1 VAIKKLPRCNRL
13 KGVKKMGSKIK
24 PWNWSEFGVSNI
36 DKTQLTEYYYKML
49 LNRVINMFTWKN
61 LPDTIDEQIMNFW
74 LFVTGRVVFTEFK
87 GKLYAL
93 NGNYGG
99 YPNEYYLPTEFVIA
113 NPILGSKIVKLDVD
127 GVAMFNSDTD
137 KYPTQTMTGGL
148 YPILTLT
155 ANMLADCV
163 VTISSALKNG
173 RVQTAFLC
181 KDDTVRIAGEKVL
194 KQLYNGNPAVMIDDT
209 ILNCISPIKMADNTS
224 VATILQQTIETYQFW
239 LANFYNSIGVNA
251 NFNMKR
257 ERLNTAEVNINDS
270 ALFVNVVNM
279 LNNRQQAVNKINAMF
294 GTNITVE
301 ISEEWKDLVKTEEE
315 PAEEEPTEEEGNDN
329 AKDDNAE

>member
-1 VAIKKLPRCNRL
+1 
-13 KGVKKMGSKIK
+13 MGAKIK
-24 PWNWSEFGVSNI
+24 PWDWSQFGVSNI
-36 DKTQLTEYYYKML
+36 DKTQLTGYYYKML
-49 LNRVINMFTWKN
+49 LNRVINMFTWEN
-61 LPDTIDEQIMNFW
+61 LPDTVDEQVMNFW
-74 LFVTGRVVFTEFK
+74 LFVTGRVVFTEFN
-87 GKLYAL
+87 GELYAL

-99 YPNEYYLPTEFVIA
+99 FPNEYYLPTEFVVA
-113 NPILGSKIVKLDVD
+113 NPILGSKNVKLDVD

-181 KDDTVRIAGEKVL
+181 KDDTVRTAGEKVL
-194 KQLYNGNPAVMIDDT
+194 TKLYNGDPAVMIDDT
-209 ILNCISPIKMADNTS
+209 ILNCITPIKMADNAS
-224 VATILQQTIETYQFW
+224 VATILQQTVETYQFW

-279 LNNRQQAVNKINAMF
+279 LNNRQQALEKINKMF

-301 ISEEWKDLVKTEEE
+301 ISEEWKDLTQ
-315 PAEEEPTEEEGNDN
+315 EEPTEEREEESTNEE
-329 AKDDNAE
+329 ADNAE

>member
-1 VAIKKLPRCNRL
+1 
-13 KGVKKMGSKIK
+13 MGAKIK
-24 PWNWSEFGVSNI
+24 PWDWSQFGVSNI
-36 DKTQLTEYYYKML
+36 DKMQLTSYYYKML
-49 LNRVINMFTWKN
+49 LNRVINMFTWEN
-61 LPDTIDEQIMNFW
+61 LPDTIDEQVMNFW
-74 LFVTGRVVFTEFK
+74 LFVTGRVVFTKFN

-99 YPNEYYLPTEFVIA
+99 YPNEYYLPTEFVVA
-113 NPILGSKIVKLDVD
+113 NPILGSKNVKLDID

-148 YPILTLT
+148 YPILSLT

-194 KQLYNGNPAVMIDDT
+194 TKLYNGDPAVMIDDT
-209 ILNCISPIKMADNTS
+209 ILNCITPIKMADNTS
-224 VATILQQTIETYQFW
+224 VATILQQTVETYQFW

-279 LNNRQQAVNKINAMF
+279 LNNRQQALEKINKMF

-301 ISEEWKDLVKTEEE
+301 ISEEWKDLTEEE
-315 PAEEEPTEEEGNDN
+315 PTKEEPTEEESEEKPKNEN
-329 AKDDNAE
+329 ADNAE

>member
-1 VAIKKLPRCNRL
+1 
-13 KGVKKMGSKIK
+13 MGSTIN
-24 PWNWSEFGVSNI
+24 PWSWSEFGVSNI
-36 DKTQLTEYYYKML
+36 DKSQLTNYYYKML
-49 LNRVINMFTWKN
+49 LNRVINMFTWGD
-61 LPDTIDEQIMNFW
+61 LPDTVDEQVMNFW
-74 LFVTGRVVFTEFK
+74 LFVTGRVVFTKFN

-99 YPNEYYLPTEFVIA
+99 HPNEYYLPTEFVVA
-113 NPILGSKIVKLDVD
+113 NPILGNKIVKLDID
-127 GVAMFNSDTD
+127 GVVMFNSDTD
-137 KYPTQTMTGGL
+137 KYPAQTMTGGL

-224 VATILQQTIETYQFW
+224 VATILQQTVETYQFW

-279 LNNRQQAVNKINAMF
+279 LNNRQHALEKINKMF
-294 GTNITVE
+294 GTAITVE
-301 ISEEWKDLVKTEEE
+301 ISEEWKDLTGGEPTEEE
-315 PAEEEPTEEEGNDN
+315 STEEEPTEGEGNG
-329 AKDDNAE
+329 NAENNNAE

>member
-1 VAIKKLPRCNRL
+1 
-13 KGVKKMGSKIK
+13 MGAKIK
-24 PWNWSEFGVSNI
+24 PWDWSQFGVSNI
-36 DKTQLTEYYYKML
+36 DKTQLTSYYYKML

-61 LPDTIDEQIMNFW
+61 LPDTIDEQVMNFW
-74 LFVTGRVVFTEFK
+74 LFVTGRVVFTEFNA
-87 GKLYAL
+87 KLYAL

-113 NPILGSKIVKLDVD
+113 NPILGSKNVKLDVD

-181 KDDTVRIAGEKVL
+181 KDDTVRTAGEKVL
-194 KQLYNGNPAVMIDDT
+194 TKLYNGDPAVMIDDT
-209 ILNCISPIKMADNTS
+209 ILNCITPIKMADNTS
-224 VATILQQTIETYQFW
+224 VATILQQTVETYQFW

-279 LNNRQQAVNKINAMF
+279 LNNRQQALEKINKMF

-301 ISEEWKDLVKTEEE
+301 ISEEWKDLT
-315 PAEEEPTEEEGNDN
+315 EEEPTEEEPTEEEREEEPTNETVDN
-329 AKDDNAE
+329 TE

>member
-1 VAIKKLPRCNRL
+1 
-13 KGVKKMGSKIK
+13 MGSKIK
-24 PWNWSEFGVSNI
+24 SWEWSEFGVSNI
-36 DKTQLTEYYYKML
+36 DKMQLTGYYYKML
-49 LNRVINMFTWKN
+49 LNRVINMFTWGN
-61 LPDTIDEQIMNFW
+61 LPDTIDEQVMNFW
-74 LFVTGRVVFTEFK
+74 LFVTGRVVFTEFN

-113 NPILGSKIVKLDVD
+113 NPILGSKNVKLDVN

-137 KYPTQTMTGGL
+137 KYPTQTLTGGL

-155 ANMLADCV
+155 SNMLADCV

-194 KQLYNGNPAVMIDDT
+194 TKLYNGDPAVMIDDT
-209 ILNCISPIKMADNTS
+209 ILNCITPIKMADNTS
-224 VATILQQTIETYQFW
+224 VATILQQTVETYQFW
-239 LANFYNSIGVNA
+239 LANFYTSIGVNA

-279 LNNRQQAVNKINAMF
+279 LNNRQQALEKINKMF

-301 ISEEWKDLVKTEEE
+301 ISEEWKDLTEKEPTEEKPTE
-315 PAEEEPTEEEGNDN
+315 GESEEEPTNEE
-329 AKDDNAE
+329 ADNAE

>member
-1 VAIKKLPRCNRL
+1 
-13 KGVKKMGSKIK
+13 
-24 PWNWSEFGVSNI
+24 
-36 DKTQLTEYYYKML
+36 
-49 LNRVINMFTWKN
+49 MFTWEN
-61 LPDTIDEQIMNFW
+61 LPDTIDEQVMNFW
-74 LFVTGRVVFTEFK
+74 LFVTGRVVFTEFN

-99 YPNEYYLPTEFVIA
+99 YPNEYYLPTEFVVA
-113 NPILGSKIVKLDVD
+113 NPILGNKIVKLDID

-137 KYPTQTMTGGL
+137 KYPTQGLVGGL

-163 VTISSALKNG
+163 TTISSALKNG
-173 RVQTAFLC
+173 RVQTAFIC

-224 VATILQQTIETYQFW
+224 VATILQQTVETYQFW

-279 LNNRQQAVNKINAMF
+279 LNNRQQAVDKINAMF
-294 GTNITVE
+294 GVDISVK

-315 PAEEEPTEEEGNDN
+315 PTEENPTEEEGNDN

>member
-1 VAIKKLPRCNRL
+1 
-13 KGVKKMGSKIK
+13 M
-24 PWNWSEFGVSNI
+24 
-36 DKTQLTEYYYKML
+36 
-49 LNRVINMFTWKN
+49 
-61 LPDTIDEQIMNFW
+61 
-74 LFVTGRVVFTEFK
+74 
-87 GKLYAL
+87 
-93 NGNYGG
+93 
-99 YPNEYYLPTEFVIA
+99 A
-113 NPILGSKIVKLDVD
+113 NPILGNKIVKLDVD

-224 VATILQQTIETYQFW
+224 VATILQQTVETYQFW

-279 LNNRQQAVNKINAMF
+279 LNNRQQALEKINKMF

-301 ISEEWKDLVKTEEE
+301 ISGEWKDLTETEENPTE
-315 PAEEEPTEEEGNDN
+315 KEPTEEEGKDN
-329 AKDDNAE
+329 AANNNAE

>member
-1 VAIKKLPRCNRL
+1 
-13 KGVKKMGSKIK
+13 MSSKNK

-36 DKTQLTEYYYKML
+36 DKTQLTNYYYKML
-49 LNRVINMFTWKN
+49 LNRVINMFTWEN

-74 LFVTGRVVFTEFK
+74 LFVTGRVVFTKFN

-99 YPNEYYLPTEFVIA
+99 APNEYYMPTEFIVA
-113 NPILGSKIVKLDVD
+113 NPVLGSKNVKLDVD
-127 GVAMFNSDTD
+127 GVVMFNSDTD

-163 VTISSALKNG
+163 VTITSALKNG
-173 RVQTAFLC
+173 RVQIAFIC
-181 KDDTVRIAGEKVL
+181 KDDNVKNAGEKAL
-194 KQLYNGNPAVMIDDT
+194 TKLYSGDPAIMIDDT
-209 ILNCISPIKMADNTS
+209 ILNCITAIKMTDSSS
-224 VATILQQTIETYQFW
+224 VATILQQTVETYQFW

-279 LNNRQQAVNKINAMF
+279 LNNRQQAVDKINAMF
-294 GTNITVE
+294 GVD
-301 ISEEWKDLVKTEEE
+301 ISVRISDEWKDLVKTEEE
-315 PAEEEPTEEEGNDN
+315 PPEEKPTEEGGNGNEEDT
-329 AKDDNAE
+329 NAE

>member
-1 VAIKKLPRCNRL
+1 MDSKKVN
-13 KGVKKMGSKIK
+13 S
-24 PWNWSEFGVSNI
+24 WNWSEFGVSNI
-36 DKTQLTEYYYKML
+36 NKTQLTGYYYKML
-49 LNRVINMFTWKN
+49 LNRVINMFTWEN
-61 LPDTIDEQIMNFW
+61 LPDTIDEQVMNFW
-74 LFVTGRVVFTEFK
+74 LFITGRVVFTEFG

-99 YPNEYYLPTEFVIA
+99 YPNEYYLPTEFVVA
-113 NPILGSKIVKLDVD
+113 NPVLGNKNVKLDVD
-127 GVAMFNSDTD
+127 GIVMFNSDTD
-137 KYPTQTMTGGL
+137 KYPMQAMTGGL

-224 VATILQQTIETYQFW
+224 VATILQQTVETYQFW

-270 ALFVNVVNM
+270 ALFVNVINM
-279 LNNRQQAVNKINAMF
+279 LNNRQQALEKINKMF

-301 ISEEWKDLVKTEEE
+301 ISEEWKDLTETEEIPTEEE
-315 PAEEEPTEEEGNDN
+315 PTKEEEKDN
-329 AKDDNAE
+329 AKNNNAK

>member
-1 VAIKKLPRCNRL
+1 
-13 KGVKKMGSKIK
+13 MGSKIK

-36 DKTQLTEYYYKML
+36 DKAQLTSYYYKML
-49 LNRVINMFTWKN
+49 LNRVINMFTWEN
-61 LPDTIDEQIMNFW
+61 LPDTIDEQVMNFW
-74 LFVTGRVVFTEFK
+74 LFVTGRVVFTEFN

-113 NPILGSKIVKLDVD
+113 NPILGNKIVKLDVD

-137 KYPTQTMTGGL
+137 KYPTQGLVGGL

-163 VTISSALKNG
+163 TTISSALKNG
-173 RVQTAFLC
+173 RVQTAFIC

-279 LNNRQQAVNKINAMF
+279 LNNRQQAIDKINTMF
-294 GTNITVE
+294 GTNISVE
-301 ISEEWKDLVKTEEE
+301 ISPEWKDLVTTEEE
-315 PAEEEPTEEEGNDN
+315 TAEEEPTEEETDN
-329 AKDDNAE
+329 EKDDNAE

>member
-1 VAIKKLPRCNRL
+1 L
-13 KGVKKMGSKIK
+13 KGVKKLGSKIK
-24 PWNWSEFGVSNI
+24 PWSWSEFGVSNI
-36 DKTQLTEYYYKML
+36 DKSQLTSYYYKML
-49 LNRVINMFTWKN
+49 LNRVINMFTWEN
-61 LPDTIDEQIMNFW
+61 LPDTIDEQVMNFW
-74 LFVTGRVVFTEFK
+74 LFVTGRVVFTEFN

-99 YPNEYYLPTEFVIA
+99 YPNEYYLPTEFVVA
-113 NPILGSKIVKLDVD
+113 NPILGNKIVKLDID

-137 KYPTQTMTGGL
+137 KYPTQGLVGGL

-163 VTISSALKNG
+163 TTISSALKNG
-173 RVQTAFLC
+173 RVQTAFIC

-224 VATILQQTIETYQFW
+224 VATILQQTVETYQFW

-279 LNNRQQAVNKINAMF
+279 LNNRQQAVDKINAMF
-294 GTNITVE
+294 GVDISVK

-315 PAEEEPTEEEGNDN
+315 PTEENPTEEEGNDN

>member
-1 VAIKKLPRCNRL
+1 
-13 KGVKKMGSKIK
+13 MGAKIK
-24 PWNWSEFGVSNI
+24 PWDWSQFGVSNI
-36 DKTQLTEYYYKML
+36 DKSRLTEYYYKML

-61 LPDTIDEQIMNFW
+61 LPDTIDEQVMNFW
-74 LFVTGRVVFTEFK
+74 LFVTGRVVFTEFN

-113 NPILGSKIVKLDVD
+113 NPILGSKNVKLDVD

-148 YPILTLT
+148 YPTLTLT

-181 KDDTVRIAGEKVL
+181 KDDNVRTAGEKVL
-194 KQLYNGNPAVMIDDT
+194 TKLYNGDPAVMIDDT
-209 ILNCISPIKMADNTS
+209 ILNCITPIKMADNTS
-224 VATILQQTIETYQFW
+224 VATILQQTVETYQFW

-279 LNNRQQAVNKINAMF
+279 LNNRQQALEKINKMF

-301 ISEEWKDLVKTEEE
+301 ISEEWKDLTQ
-315 PAEEEPTEEEGNDN
+315 EEPTEEREEDPTNEDI
-329 AKDDNAE
+329 DNAE

>member
-1 VAIKKLPRCNRL
+1 
-13 KGVKKMGSKIK
+13 MGSKIK

-36 DKTQLTEYYYKML
+36 DKTQLTNYYYKML
-49 LNRVINMFTWKN
+49 LNRVINMFTWEN
-61 LPDTIDEQIMNFW
+61 LPETIDEQIMNFW
-74 LFVTGRVVFTEFK
+74 LFVTGRVVFTEFNE
-87 GKLYAL
+87 KLYAL

-181 KDDTVRIAGEKVL
+181 KDDNVKTAGEKVL
-194 KQLYNGNPAVMIDDT
+194 TKLYNGDPTIMIDDT
-209 ILNCISPIKMADNTS
+209 ILNCITPIKMADNTS

-270 ALFVNVVNM
+270 ALFVNVINM
-279 LNNRQQAVNKINAMF
+279 LNNRQQAIDKINAMF
-294 GTNITVE
+294 GTNISVE
-301 ISEEWKDLVKTEEE
+301 ISEEWKDLVETEET
-315 PAEEEPTEEEGNDN
+315 PTEEEPTEEEE
-329 AKDDNAE
+329 KDNAEDNNVE

>member
-1 VAIKKLPRCNRL
+1 
-13 KGVKKMGSKIK
+13 MSSKIK
-24 PWNWSEFGVSNI
+24 PWDWSEFGVSNI
-36 DKTQLTEYYYKML
+36 DKTRLTGYYYKML
-49 LNRVINMFTWKN
+49 LNRVINMFTWEN
-61 LPDTIDEQIMNFW
+61 LPDTIDEQVMNFW
-74 LFVTGRVVFTEFK
+74 LFVTGRVVFTEFN

-93 NGNYGG
+93 NGNYGA
-99 YPNEYYLPTEFVIA
+99 YPNEYYLPTEFVVA
-113 NPILGSKIVKLDVD
+113 NPILGSKNVKLDVD

-173 RVQTAFLC
+173 RVQTAFVC
-181 KDDTVRIAGEKVL
+181 KDDTVKTTGEKVL

-209 ILNCISPIKMADNTS
+209 ILNCITPIKMSDNTS
-224 VATILQQTIETYQFW
+224 VATILQQTVETYQFW

-279 LNNRQQAVNKINAMF
+279 LNNRQWAVEKINKMF
-294 GTNITVE
+294 GTE
-301 ISEEWKDLVKTEEE
+301 ISVRISDEWKDLVQTEEE
-315 PAEEEPTEEEGNDN
+315 PPQEESEENSTNEEVDN
-329 AKDDNAE
+329 SK

>member
-1 VAIKKLPRCNRL
+1 
-13 KGVKKMGSKIK
+13 MGSKIK
-24 PWNWSEFGVSNI
+24 PWSWSEFGVSNI
-36 DKTQLTEYYYKML
+36 DKSQLTSYYYKML
-49 LNRVINMFTWKN
+49 LNRVINMFTWEN
-61 LPDTIDEQIMNFW
+61 LPDTIDEQVMNFW
-74 LFVTGRVVFTEFK
+74 LFVTGRVVFTEFN

-113 NPILGSKIVKLDVD
+113 NPILGNKIVKLDVD

-279 LNNRQQAVNKINAMF
+279 LNNRQQALEKINKMF

-301 ISEEWKDLVKTEEE
+301 ISEEWKDLTEPTEEE
-315 PAEEEPTEEEGNDN
+315 PAEEEGNGN
-329 AKDDNAE
+329 AEDDNAE

>member
-1 VAIKKLPRCNRL
+1 
-13 KGVKKMGSKIK
+13 MGAKIK
-24 PWNWSEFGVSNI
+24 PWDWSQFGVSNI
-36 DKTQLTEYYYKML
+36 DKTQLTSYYYKML
-49 LNRVINMFTWKN
+49 LNRVINMFAWKN
-61 LPDTIDEQIMNFW
+61 LPDTIDEQVMNFW
-74 LFVTGRVVFTEFK
+74 LFVTGRVVFTKFN

-99 YPNEYYLPTEFVIA
+99 YPNEYYLPTEFVVA
-113 NPILGSKIVKLDVD
+113 NPILGSKNVKLGID

-148 YPILTLT
+148 YPILSLT

-194 KQLYNGNPAVMIDDT
+194 TKLYNGDPAVMIDDT
-209 ILNCISPIKMADNTS
+209 ILNCITPIKMADNTS
-224 VATILQQTIETYQFW
+224 VATILQQTVETYQFW

-279 LNNRQQAVNKINAMF
+279 LNNRQQALEKINKMF

-301 ISEEWKDLVKTEEE
+301 ISEEWKDLTEEE
-315 PAEEEPTEEEGNDN
+315 PTKEEPTEEEREEKPKNEN
-329 AKDDNAE
+329 ADNAE

>member
-1 VAIKKLPRCNRL
+1 
-13 KGVKKMGSKIK
+13 MGSKIK
-24 PWNWSEFGVSNI
+24 PWSWSEFGVSNI
-36 DKTQLTEYYYKML
+36 DKTQLTNYYYKML

-99 YPNEYYLPTEFVIA
+99 YSNEYYLPTEFVIA

-137 KYPTQTMTGGL
+137 KYPPQTMTGGL
-148 YPILTLT
+148 HPILTLT

-163 VTISSALKNG
+163 VTIASALKNG
-173 RVQTAFLC
+173 RVQTAFIC

-224 VATILQQTIETYQFW
+224 VATILQQTVETYQFW

-279 LNNRQQAVNKINAMF
+279 LNNRQQAVDKINAMF
-294 GTNITVE
+294 GTNITVD
-301 ISEEWKDLVKTEEE
+301 ISEEWKDLTETEEESTEEE
-315 PAEEEPTEEEGNDN
+315 PANEEEKN
-329 AKDDNAE
+329 NAENNDAE

>member
-1 VAIKKLPRCNRL
+1 
-13 KGVKKMGSKIK
+13 MGSKIK

-36 DKTQLTEYYYKML
+36 DKTQLTSYYYKML
-49 LNRVINMFTWKN
+49 LNRVINMFTWGN
-61 LPDTIDEQIMNFW
+61 LPDTIDEQVMNFW
-74 LFVTGRVVFTEFK
+74 LFVTGRVVFTEFN

-99 YPNEYYLPTEFVIA
+99 YPNEYYLPTEFVVA
-113 NPILGSKIVKLDVD
+113 NPILGNKIVKLDID

-137 KYPTQTMTGGL
+137 KYPTQGLVGGL

-194 KQLYNGNPAVMIDDT
+194 TKLYNGDPAVMIDDT
-209 ILNCISPIKMADNTS
+209 ILNCITPIKMVDNTS
-224 VATILQQTIETYQFW
+224 VATILQQTVETYQFW

-279 LNNRQQAVNKINAMF
+279 LNNRQQALEKINKMF

-301 ISEEWKDLVKTEEE
+301 ISEEWKDLTEIEE
-315 PAEEEPTEEEGNDN
+315 NPTEKEPTEEEGE
-329 AKDDNAE
+329 DNAEDNNVK

>member
-1 VAIKKLPRCNRL
+1 MQPIER
-13 KGVKKMGSKIK
+13 GEKMGSKK
-24 PWNWSEFGVSNI
+24 VSSWEWSEFGVSNI
-36 DKTQLTEYYYKML
+36 DKTQLTNYYYKML
-49 LNRVINMFTWKN
+49 LNRVINMFTWEN

-74 LFVTGRVVFTEFK
+74 LFVTGRIVFTEFN

-99 YPNEYYLPTEFVIA
+99 YPNEYYLPTEFVVA
-113 NPILGSKIVKLDVD
+113 NPILGNKNVKLDID

-137 KYPTQTMTGGL
+137 KYPLKGMTGGL

-224 VATILQQTIETYQFW
+224 VATILQQTVETYQFW

-279 LNNRQQAVNKINAMF
+279 LNNRQQAVDKINAMF
-294 GTNITVE
+294 GVDISVK

-315 PAEEEPTEEEGNDN
+315 PTEENPTEEEPTEEEGNDN

>member
-1 VAIKKLPRCNRL
+1 
-13 KGVKKMGSKIK
+13 MGSKTVK
-24 PWNWSEFGVSNI
+24 I
-36 DKTQLTEYYYKML
+36 D
-49 LNRVINMFTWKN
+49 I
-61 LPDTIDEQIMNFW
+61 
-74 LFVTGRVVFTEFK
+74 
-87 GKLYAL
+87 
-93 NGNYGG
+93 
-99 YPNEYYLPTEFVIA
+99 
-113 NPILGSKIVKLDVD
+113 D
-127 GVAMFNSDTD
+127 GVVMFNSDTD

-209 ILNCISPIKMADNTS
+209 ILNCITPIKMADNTS

-279 LNNRQQAVNKINAMF
+279 LNNRQQALEKINKMF

-301 ISEEWKDLVKTEEE
+301 ISEEWKDLT
-315 PAEEEPTEEEGNDN
+315 EEEPTEEEPTEKEENDN
-329 AKDDNAE
+329 EKIDNAE

>member
-1 VAIKKLPRCNRL
+1 
-13 KGVKKMGSKIK
+13 MGSKIK

-36 DKTQLTEYYYKML
+36 DKTQLTNYYYKML
-49 LNRVINMFTWKN
+49 LNRVINMFTWEN

-74 LFVTGRVVFTEFK
+74 LFVTGRVVFTEFNE
-87 GKLYAL
+87 KLYAL

-113 NPILGSKIVKLDVD
+113 NPILGSKIVKLGVD

-209 ILNCISPIKMADNTS
+209 ILNCISPIKMTDNAS
-224 VATILQQTIETYQFW
+224 VATILQQTVETYQFW

-279 LNNRQQAVNKINAMF
+279 LNNRQQAVDKINAMF
-294 GTNITVE
+294 GVGISVK
-301 ISEEWKDLVKTEEE
+301 ISEEWKDLVKTEEI
-315 PAEEEPTEEEGNDN
+315 PTEEEPTEEEG
-329 AKDDNAE
+329 KDNAEDNNAK

>member
-1 VAIKKLPRCNRL
+1 
-13 KGVKKMGSKIK
+13 VKEKMGSKK
-24 PWNWSEFGVSNI
+24 GSSWEWSEFGVSNI
-36 DKTQLTEYYYKML
+36 DKTQLTNYYYKML
-49 LNRVINMFTWKN
+49 LNRVINMFTWEN
-61 LPDTIDEQIMNFW
+61 LPETIDEQIMNFW
-74 LFVTGRVVFTEFK
+74 LFVTGRVVFTEFNE
-87 GKLYAL
+87 KLYAL

-99 YPNEYYLPTEFVIA
+99 YPNEYYLPTEFVVA
-113 NPILGSKIVKLDVD
+113 NPILGNKNVKLDID
-127 GVAMFNSDTD
+127 GVVMFNSDTD
-137 KYPTQTMTGGL
+137 KYPLKGMTGGL

-224 VATILQQTIETYQFW
+224 VATILQQTVETYQFW

-257 ERLNTAEVNINDS
+257 ERLNIAEVNINDS

-279 LNNRQQAVNKINAMF
+279 LNNRQQAVDKINAMF
-294 GTNITVE
+294 GVGISVK
-301 ISEEWKDLVKTEEE
+301 ISEEWKDLVKTEES
-315 PAEEEPTEEEGNDN
+315 PTEEEPTEEEVENNAEDNN
-329 AKDDNAE
+329 AK

>member
-1 VAIKKLPRCNRL
+1 
-13 KGVKKMGSKIK
+13 
-24 PWNWSEFGVSNI
+24 
-36 DKTQLTEYYYKML
+36 ML
-49 LNRVINMFTWKN
+49 LNRVINMFTWEN
-61 LPDTIDEQIMNFW
+61 LPDTIDEQVMNFW
-74 LFVTGRVVFTEFK
+74 LFVTGRVVFTEFN

-99 YPNEYYLPTEFVIA
+99 YPNEYYLPTEFVVA
-113 NPILGSKIVKLDVD
+113 NPILGNKIVKLDID

-137 KYPTQTMTGGL
+137 KYPTQGLVGGL

-163 VTISSALKNG
+163 TTISSALKNG
-173 RVQTAFLC
+173 RVQTAFIC

-224 VATILQQTIETYQFW
+224 VATILQQTVETYQFW

-279 LNNRQQAVNKINAMF
+279 LNNRQQAVDKINAMF
-294 GTNITVE
+294 GVDISVK

-315 PAEEEPTEEEGNDN
+315 PTEENPTEEEGNDN

>member
-1 VAIKKLPRCNRL
+1 
-13 KGVKKMGSKIK
+13 MGSKIK

-36 DKTQLTEYYYKML
+36 DKAQLTSYYYKML
-49 LNRVINMFTWKN
+49 LNRVINMFTWEN
-61 LPDTIDEQIMNFW
+61 LPDTIDEQVMNFW
-74 LFVTGRVVFTEFK
+74 LFVTGRVVFTEFN

-99 YPNEYYLPTEFVIA
+99 YPNEYYLPTEFVVA
-113 NPILGSKIVKLDVD
+113 NPILGNKIVKLDID

-137 KYPTQTMTGGL
+137 KYPMQGLVGGL

-194 KQLYNGNPAVMIDDT
+194 KQLYNGNPTVMIDDT

-224 VATILQQTIETYQFW
+224 VATILQQTVETYQFW

-270 ALFVNVVNM
+270 ALFVNVINM
-279 LNNRQQAVNKINAMF
+279 LNNRQQALEKINKMF

-301 ISEEWKDLVKTEEE
+301 ISEEWKDLTETEE
-315 PAEEEPTEEEGNDN
+315 PPTEEEPTEEEGKDN
-329 AKDDNAE
+329 AKDNNAE

>member
-1 VAIKKLPRCNRL
+1 MQPIER
-13 KGVKKMGSKIK
+13 GEKMGSKK
-24 PWNWSEFGVSNI
+24 VSSWEWSEFGVSNI
-36 DKTQLTEYYYKML
+36 DKTQLTSYYYKML
-49 LNRVINMFTWKN
+49 LNRVINMFTWEN

-113 NPILGSKIVKLDVD
+113 NPILGSKNVKLDVD

-163 VTISSALKNG
+163 TTISSALKNG
-173 RVQTAFLC
+173 RVQTAFIC

-224 VATILQQTIETYQFW
+224 VATILQQTVETYQFW

-279 LNNRQQAVNKINAMF
+279 LNNRQQAVDKINAMF
-294 GTNITVE
+294 GTNISVE
-301 ISEEWKDLVKTEEE
+301 ISPEWQDLVKTEEE
-315 PAEEEPTEEEGNDN
+315 PAEEEPTKEEGNDN

>member
-1 VAIKKLPRCNRL
+1 
-13 KGVKKMGSKIK
+13 MGSKIK
-24 PWNWSEFGVSNI
+24 PWNWSEFGVSSI
-36 DKTQLTEYYYKML
+36 DKTQLTSYYYKML

-74 LFVTGRVVFTEFK
+74 LFVTGRVVFTEFN

-113 NPILGSKIVKLDVD
+113 NPILGSKNVKLDVD

-173 RVQTAFLC
+173 RVQTAFVC
-181 KDDTVRIAGEKVL
+181 KDDTVKTSGEKVL

-209 ILNCISPIKMADNTS
+209 ILNCITPIKMADNTS
-224 VATILQQTIETYQFW
+224 VATILQQTVETYQFW

-270 ALFVNVVNM
+270 ALFVNVANM
-279 LNNRQQAVNKINAMF
+279 LNNRQQAVEKINKMF
-294 GTNITVE
+294 GVD
-301 ISEEWKDLVKTEEE
+301 ISVRISDEWKDLVQTEEE
-315 PAEEEPTEEEGNDN
+315 PLQEESEENSINEKIDN
-329 AKDDNAE
+329 VE

>member
-1 VAIKKLPRCNRL
+1 
-13 KGVKKMGSKIK
+13 MGAKIK
-24 PWNWSEFGVSNI
+24 PWDWSQFGVSNI
-36 DKTQLTEYYYKML
+36 DKTQLTGYYYKML
-49 LNRVINMFTWKN
+49 LNRVINMFTWEN
-61 LPDTIDEQIMNFW
+61 LPDTIDEQVMNFW
-74 LFVTGRVVFTEFK
+74 LFVTGRVVFTEFN

-113 NPILGSKIVKLDVD
+113 NPILGSKNVKLDVD

-194 KQLYNGNPAVMIDDT
+194 TKLYNGDPAVMIDDT
-209 ILNCISPIKMADNTS
+209 ILNCITPIKMADNAS
-224 VATILQQTIETYQFW
+224 VATILQQTVETYQFW

-279 LNNRQQAVNKINAMF
+279 LNNRQHALEKINKMF

-301 ISEEWKDLVKTEEE
+301 ISEEWKDLTEEE
-315 PAEEEPTEEEGNDN
+315 SPEETSTEEEREEEPTNENV
-329 AKDDNAE
+329 DNAE

>member
-1 VAIKKLPRCNRL
+1 
-13 KGVKKMGSKIK
+13 MGSKIN

-36 DKTQLTEYYYKML
+36 DKAQLTSYYYKML
-49 LNRVINMFTWKN
+49 LNRVINMFTWEN
-61 LPDTIDEQIMNFW
+61 LPGTIDEQVMNFW
-74 LFVTGRVVFTEFK
+74 LFVTGRVVFTEFN

-113 NPILGSKIVKLDVD
+113 NPILGSKNVKLDVD

-155 ANMLADCV
+155 ANMLAECV

-181 KDDTVRIAGEKVL
+181 KDDTVRLAGEKVL
-194 KQLYNGNPAVMIDDT
+194 TKLYNGDPAVMIDDT
-209 ILNCISPIKMADNTS
+209 ILNCITPIKMADNAS
-224 VATILQQTIETYQFW
+224 VATILQQTVETYQFW

-279 LNNRQQAVNKINAMF
+279 LNNRQQALEKINKMF

-301 ISEEWKDLVKTEEE
+301 ISEEWKDL
-315 PAEEEPTEEEGNDN
+315 AEEEPTEEEPIEGESEEEPT
-329 AKDDNAE
+329 K

>member
-1 VAIKKLPRCNRL
+1 
-13 KGVKKMGSKIK
+13 MGAKIK
-24 PWNWSEFGVSNI
+24 PWDWSQFGVSNI
-36 DKTQLTEYYYKML
+36 DKTQLTSYYYKML
-49 LNRVINMFTWKN
+49 LNRVINMFTWNN
-61 LPDTIDEQIMNFW
+61 LPNTIDEQVMNFW

-99 YPNEYYLPTEFVIA
+99 YPNEYYLPTEFVVA
-113 NPILGSKIVKLDVD
+113 NPILGNKIVKLDID

-279 LNNRQQAVNKINAMF
+279 LNNRQRALEKINKMF
-294 GTNITVE
+294 ATTITVE
-301 ISEEWKDLVKTEEE
+301 ISEEWKDLV
-315 PAEEEPTEEEGNDN
+315 EEEPTEEEGKN
-329 AKDDNAE
+329 NAEDTNVE

>member
-1 VAIKKLPRCNRL
+1 
-13 KGVKKMGSKIK
+13 MGSKIK

-36 DKTQLTEYYYKML
+36 DKAQLTSYYYKML
-49 LNRVINMFTWKN
+49 LNRVINMFTWEN
-61 LPDTIDEQIMNFW
+61 LPNTIDEQVMNFW
-74 LFVTGRVVFTEFK
+74 LFVTGRVVFTEFN

-113 NPILGSKIVKLDVD
+113 NPILGNKIVKLDVD

-137 KYPTQTMTGGL
+137 KYPTQGLVGGL

-163 VTISSALKNG
+163 TTISSALKNG

-279 LNNRQQAVNKINAMF
+279 LNNRQKAIDKINTMF
-294 GTNITVE
+294 GTNISVE
-301 ISEEWKDLVKTEEE
+301 ISPEWKDLVTTEEE
-315 PAEEEPTEEEGNDN
+315 TAEEEPTEEETDN
-329 AKDDNAE
+329 EKDDNAE

>member
-1 VAIKKLPRCNRL
+1 
-13 KGVKKMGSKIK
+13 MGAKIK
-24 PWNWSEFGVSNI
+24 PWDWSQFGVSNI
-36 DKTQLTEYYYKML
+36 DKTQLTGYYYKML

-61 LPDTIDEQIMNFW
+61 LPDTVDEQVMNFW

-99 YPNEYYLPTEFVIA
+99 FPNEYYLPTEFVVA
-113 NPILGSKIVKLDVD
+113 NPILGSKNVKLDVD

-181 KDDTVRIAGEKVL
+181 KDDTVRTAGEKVL
-194 KQLYNGNPAVMIDDT
+194 TKLYNGDPAVMIDDT
-209 ILNCISPIKMADNTS
+209 ILNCITPIKMTDNAS
-224 VATILQQTIETYQFW
+224 VATILQQTVETYQFW

-279 LNNRQQAVNKINAMF
+279 LNNRQQALEKINKMF

-301 ISEEWKDLVKTEEE
+301 ISEEWKDLT
-315 PAEEEPTEEEGNDN
+315 EEEPTEEREEDPTNEDI
-329 AKDDNAE
+329 DNAE